1 MGLLSTIKGWL
12 NIGGVKLL
20 LWKYTEPLSRAN
32 PVITGAV
39 LIKTKSD
46 KTVTSLEVKVVEEVT
61 EEEEGDDGEKKKV
74 TTTNVLGSA
83 KFPDHEAGLGY
94 PLDLKAGAD
103 QEQTFTIHVAIEE
116 RLQDRKGV
124 LGGIG
129 KLAAF
134 GSGEKTAYF
143 IVAEAAVKGAAFKT
157 TAKEKL
163 KVGP

>member
-12 NIGGVKLL
+12 NIGGVKVL

-39 LIKTKSD
+39 LLETKSD
-46 KTVTSLEVKVVEEVT
+46 KTVTGLEVKVIEEVT
-61 EEEEGDDGEKKKV
+61 EEEEEDGEKKKV
-74 TTTNVLGSA
+74 TTTNVLGSF
-83 KFPDHEAGLGY
+83 KCPEHDAGLGY
-94 PLDLKAGAD
+94 PLDLKPG
-103 QEQTFTIHVAIEE
+103 QNREQTFTIHVNIEE

-134 GSGEKTAYF
+134 ASSEKTKYF
-143 IVAEAAVKGAAFKT
+143 LVAEAKVKGAAFNT

>member
-12 NIGGVKLL
+12 NIGGVKVL
-20 LWKYTEPLSRAN
+20 LWKYTEPLSRSN

-39 LIKTKSD
+39 LLKTKSP
-46 KTVTSLEVKVVEEVT
+46 KTVTGLEVKVIEEVT
-61 EEEEGDDGEKKKV
+61 ETEEEDGEKKKV
-74 TTTNVLGSA
+74 TTTNVLGSF
-83 KFPDHEAGLGY
+83 KFPERDPGLGY
-94 PLDLKAGAD
+94 PLDLVPGQDK
-103 QEQTFTIHVAIEE
+103 EQTFTVQVALTE

-134 GSGEKTAYF
+134 GSGEKVAYF
-143 IVAEAAVKGAAFKT
+143 LVAEAKVKGAAFNT

-163 KVGP
+163 KIGD

>member
-32 PVITGAV
+32 PVINGAV
-39 LIKTKSD
+39 LLKTKGD
-46 KTVTSLEVKVVEEVT
+46 KTVTSLEVKVIEEVT
-61 EEEEGDDGEKKKV
+61 EQEEEDGEKKSV

-83 KFPDHEAGLGY
+83 KFPDYEPGLGY
-94 PLDLKAGAD
+94 PLELKAGAD

-143 IVAEAAVKGAAFKT
+143 IVAEAAIKGAAFKT

>member
-12 NIGGVKLL
+12 NIGGVKIL

-39 LIKTKSD
+39 LLKTKGD
-46 KTVTSLEVKVVEEVT
+46 KTVTSLEVKVIEEVT
-61 EEEEGDDGEKKKV
+61 EEEEEDGEKKKV

-83 KFPDHEAGLGY
+83 KFPDHDAGLGY
-94 PLDLKAGAD
+94 PLELKAGAD

-124 LGGIG
+124 LGGLG

-157 TAKEKL
+157 MAKEKL